1 MCAISSGVRHDFRA
15 RAAVSRVARGLG
27 KYEKGSCLSAECGS
41 AERGGIVGGGGN
53 THIRPVAPRLMAG
66 RRFQCA
72 HPRRHTWTRSPVS
85 PPHADQSRIHIDT
98 PQLEGRVHG
107 GAIRVNEALHDRKG
121 GSIGTGVLSLVGV
134 RSRTYAC
141 VSSIPHNAPPF
152 QHCHVLRLNTT
163 TSRIS
168 PDPAPLAMRGPSSEI
183 VARTC
188 TNGTPADPK
197 SPPCV
202 YVFPPSPPIT
212 PLRDLSRHHLVEAER
227 SKEDAGSIG
236 PTPAV
241 V

>member
-1 MCAISSGVRHDFRA
+1 MGD
-15 RAAVSRVARGLG
+15 
-27 KYEKGSCLSAECGS
+27 
-41 AERGGIVGGGGN
+41 GGN
-53 THIRPVAPRLMAG
+53 THARPVAPRLMTG

-72 HPRRHTWTRSPVS
+72 HPRGRAKTRSPVS
-85 PPHADQSRIHIDT
+85 PPHGLSPLAVVYQYGFGT
-98 PQLEGRVHG
+98 GLHG
-107 GAIRVNEALHDRKG
+107 GAIQVNGSTYDG
-121 GSIGTGVLSLVGV
+121 GGGRIGTGVLSLVGV

-197 SPPCV
+197 SPPTCV

-212 PLRDLSRHHLVEAER
+212 PLRDLSSAPSVEAER

-236 PTPAV
+236 PTPAAV
-241 V
+241 